1 MDFNALAL
9 IHDYEEKR
17 KELKEIVPKMHNA
30 KKITMLK
37 HSISCLKKEFKQHL
51 RDNINETYEFN
62 KIQECVPFN
71 KEGIFIM
78 KSFDYSQKD
87 NKEHVLIS
95 EITKVLINRLE
106 IMAFH
111 ESVEQMYSHVDYNE
125 METDM
130 IDFIKIPLWDMP
142 FLDEL
147 TYKQLKYTRNDLQP
161 AMAPFKIQLQEFW
174 DEIVTI
180 QFVDE
185 NMEQLKH
192 LCQSK
197 LQPFVQPIQQAINES
212 LYISQIRNKSENNNK
227 LTMCLG
233 ITSADKLIQYY
244 EKVETILPYV
254 ASEIK
259 QQVSRYMDL
268 KAAQMF
274 VYFKICNNEAN
285 ESVSDTIE

>member
-1 MDFNALAL
+1 
-9 IHDYEEKR
+9 
-17 KELKEIVPKMHNA
+17 
-30 KKITMLK
+30 
-37 HSISCLKKEFKQHL
+37 
-51 RDNINETYEFN
+51 
-62 KIQECVPFN
+62 
-71 KEGIFIM
+71 M

-87 NKEHVLIS
+87 NKEHVLIP
-95 EITKVLINRLE
+95 EITKVLINRHE

-111 ESVEQMYSHVDYNE
+111 ESVEQMYSHVDYYE

-147 TYKQLKYTRNDLQP
+147 AYKQLKYTRNNLQP
-161 AMAPFKIQLQEFW
+161 AMAPFKIKLQEFW
-174 DEIVTI
+174 DEINTI
-180 QFVDE
+180 QFIDE

-197 LQPFVQPIQQAINES
+197 LHPFVQPLQQTINES

-274 VYFKICNNEAN
+274 VYFKVRNNEEN
-285 ESVSDTIE
+285 ECVSDTI